1 MFFEHGIRGGISYIN
16 KSYSEA
22 SEKVNVLYLDMNNL
36 YAFAMSQYLQI
47 NNLKWVKRI
56 DEIEQK
62 LMKIKSNS

>member
-47 NNLKWVKRI
+47 NNLK
-56 DEIEQK
+56 
-62 LMKIKSNS
+62 